1 MRPGPTT
8 GSRFRRLVA
17 CAGMA
22 LWAWANRAPAAEY
35 LVADQVGDRIVA
47 FDAATGAYT
56 RTLWSTTER
65 VQPAAMSYGPG
76 GDLYFANRLSG
87 EVLRIDRD
95 DLGGTNVAAA
105 PFASVAFPGSMTYH
119 AATDSLLVGE
129 FGVYPGGPL
138 GDEIFVY
145 NAAGAVQATLTLP
158 QVGIAGLAFD
168 AAGDL
173 YASGFFTTPAAA
185 GRIYKFRGPP
195 TWESLG
201 PFAPDPYPYAELQG
215 AAGIAFDAD
224 GDMLVAG
231 LITANAGAIVKFDL
245 EGGALV
251 GQQRL
256 GDFIPFPSGMLMLDD
271 GQLLVTSLG
280 FGPTS
285 GSVYRFN
292 PETGARS
299 ILLGGDFNEDGV
311 VDPLDFT
318 QWRASFGADALADA
332 DFDGDTDGNDF
343 LAWQRGLGRT
353 TAPDLFSPSA
363 FVVYDAPPASG
374 SVPEPAAVTL
384 AAAVLVAVPAMLRRP
399 RQILA
404 RPSESSHRARRC

>member
-1 MRPGPTT
+1 MRQGPTS
-8 GSRFRRLVA
+8 GSFLRRLVA
-17 CAGMA
+17 CAGV
-22 LWAWANRAPAAEY
+22 AWCAAATPASATEY
-35 LVADQVGDRIVA
+35 LVTDQVGDRIVA
-47 FDAATGAYT
+47 FDAATGGYT
-56 RTLWSTTER
+56 RTLWTSSER
-65 VQPAAMSYGPG
+65 VQPSAMSYGPG

-87 EVLRIDRD
+87 EVLRIDRE
-95 DLGGTNVAAA
+95 DLGGTNVTAA
-105 PFASVAFPGSMTYH
+105 PFATVAFPGSMTYH

-138 GDEIFVY
+138 GDEIIVY
-145 NAAGAVQATLTLP
+145 NGAGAVQATLTLP

-201 PFAPDPYPYAELQG
+201 PFAPDPYPYPELQG

-245 EGGALV
+245 EGGELV
-251 GQQRL
+251 GQERL
-256 GDFIPFPSGMLMLDD
+256 GEFIPFPSGMLMVDD

-285 GSVYRFN
+285 GSVYRVN

-318 QWRASFGADALADA
+318 QWQTSFGVDALADA

-343 LAWQRGLGRT
+343 LALQRGFGRT

-363 FVVYDAPPASG
+363 FVVYDAPSASSG
-374 SVPEPAAVTL
+374 VPEPAAATL
-384 AAAVLVAVPAMLRRP
+384 AVAVLAALTVLRRQRILSRLVSSFP
-399 RQILA
+399 RA
-404 RPSESSHRARRC
+404 CRC